1 MIDEKRVKDI
11 LTALDNNSLRVNRLV
26 NGIIGEYVEDLDKYL
41 EDIRDKVEN
50 GELSDNELEKIT
62 IRLPTYIYFANER
75 LENLG
80 VEGDV
85 AESIKNEAFD
95 EEILKVEGT
104 IPEKKSQANLATIEE
119 DLMEK
124 AYKRAYKKLKSKIE
138 KAENIY
144 TGVKKIVD
152 KRKAEMTLNYS
163 TSTVG
168 QNGDKD

>member
-11 LTALDNNSLRVNRLV
+11 LTTLDNNSLRVNRLV